1 MKRSLLRRPGAVQI
15 VSGATVLGVVTA
27 LAVVA
32 GAGAGPASGK
42 AAGLG
47 GQAVLASA
55 QRPGTTVSVAT
66 GRQLASIG
74 SQVDS
79 LIGRMTL
86 AEKIGQLE
94 MSGPTGPN
102 GTPGQTL
109 LDEVRSGEVGS
120 VLDLVGVANINQV
133 QQAALQS
140 RLHIPVIFGLDVIH
154 GYKTIFPVPLGEAS
168 SWDPTAVRNDASI
181 SASEATADGIKWTFN
196 PMVDVSRDPRWG
208 RVVEGSGED
217 PFLGSAMAAA
227 KVRGYQGSGFSA
239 PDKMAATVKHFGAY
253 GAVQAGREYNT
264 TDMSEQQLRNLYLPP
279 YKAAVD
285 AGAATVMSSFT
296 SLNGVPDTAN
306 PYLLT
311 TILRDEWQF
320 GGTVISDYQAV
331 QELEAF
337 GYATSGA
344 EAAQLAI
351 TAGVT
356 IEMGVQVPSQF
367 STYTL
372 YLAGLVN
379 SGKVSMATINSDV
392 RHVLTLKYLAGLF
405 AHPLTDPNRVK
416 TAELTPASLAAART
430 MAGRSMVLLNN
441 NHVLPLNTSVSS
453 VAVVGPLADNPS
465 DQLGPDV
472 PIGYA
477 ASDLTSVVSVLNGIK
492 AAVPHATVTYAQGCD
507 ATCTSASGFDAAV
520 SAAKA
525 AAVTVVV
532 AGEPASYSGE
542 ASSRSDI
549 SLPGQQTALIQAIAA
564 TGKPYVVVLM
574 NGRPLTLGW
583 VADHAPALLEAWF
596 PGTEGGNAVADV
608 LFGKVDP
615 GGKLPMSFP
624 RNVGQIPISYNELP
638 TGRPADPSNKYTSQ
652 YLDVP
657 NTPQYPFGYGLSYT
671 TFSLSNLHLSAGSI
685 STSGSLTVSADL
697 TNTGTVAGDD
707 VVQLYIHQ
715 DGTTILQPVRRL
727 DGFQRVTLAPG
738 QTKTI
743 TLTLSPGDIGFYTN
757 TPGQFVVE
765 PGTVDVYVG
774 DSSVGGLQG
783 QFTVTG

>member
-1 MKRSLLRRPGAVQI
+1 
-15 VSGATVLGVVTA
+15 
-27 LAVVA
+27 
-32 GAGAGPASGK
+32 
-42 AAGLG
+42 
-47 GQAVLASA
+47 
-55 QRPGTTVSVAT
+55 
-66 GRQLASIG
+66 
-74 SQVDS
+74 
-79 LIGRMTL
+79 
-86 AEKIGQLE
+86 
-94 MSGPTGPN
+94 
-102 GTPGQTL
+102 
-109 LDEVRSGEVGS
+109 
-120 VLDLVGVANINQV
+120 
-133 QQAALQS
+133 
-140 RLHIPVIFGLDVIH
+140 
-154 GYKTIFPVPLGEAS
+154 
-168 SWDPTAVRNDASI
+168 
-181 SASEATADGIKWTFN
+181 
-196 PMVDVSRDPRWG
+196 
-208 RVVEGSGED
+208 
-217 PFLGSAMAAA
+217 
-227 KVRGYQGSGFSA
+227 
-239 PDKMAATVKHFGAY
+239 
-253 GAVQAGREYNT
+253 
-264 TDMSEQQLRNLYLPP
+264 MSEQQLRNIYLPP

-379 SGKVSMATINSDV
+379 SGKVSMATINNDV

-441 NHVLPLNTSVSS
+441 NNHALPLNTSVSS
-453 VAVVGPLADNPS
+453 VAVVGPLADDPS

-472 PIGYA
+472 PIGYS

-507 ATCTSASGFDAAV
+507 ATCTSTSGFGAAV
-520 SAAKA
+520 SAAQA

-532 AGEPASYSGE
+532 VGEPASYSGE

-549 SLPGQQTALIQAIAA
+549 GLPGQQTALIQAIAA

-583 VADHAPALLEAWF
+583 VADNAPALLEAWF

-638 TGRPADPSNKYTSQ
+638 TGRPADPSNKYTSK

-697 TNTGTVAGDD
+697 TDTGTVAGDD

-738 QTKTI
+738 QTKTV
-743 TLTLSPGDIGFYTN
+743 TLTLGPGDIGFYTN

-765 PGTVDVYVG
+765 PGPVDVYVG

>member
-1 MKRSLLRRPGAVQI
+1 
-15 VSGATVLGVVTA
+15 
-27 LAVVA
+27 
-32 GAGAGPASGK
+32 
-42 AAGLG
+42 
-47 GQAVLASA
+47 
-55 QRPGTTVSVAT
+55 
-66 GRQLASIG
+66 
-74 SQVDS
+74 
-79 LIGRMTL
+79 
-86 AEKIGQLE
+86 
-94 MSGPTGPN
+94 
-102 GTPGQTL
+102 
-109 LDEVRSGEVGS
+109 
-120 VLDLVGVANINQV
+120 
-133 QQAALQS
+133 
-140 RLHIPVIFGLDVIH
+140 
-154 GYKTIFPVPLGEAS
+154 
-168 SWDPTAVRNDASI
+168 
-181 SASEATADGIKWTFN
+181 
-196 PMVDVSRDPRWG
+196 
-208 RVVEGSGED
+208 
-217 PFLGSAMAAA
+217 
-227 KVRGYQGSGFSA
+227 
-239 PDKMAATVKHFGAY
+239 
-253 GAVQAGREYNT
+253 
-264 TDMSEQQLRNLYLPP
+264 
-279 YKAAVD
+279 
-285 AGAATVMSSFT
+285 
-296 SLNGVPDTAN
+296 
-306 PYLLT
+306 
-311 TILRDEWQF
+311 
-320 GGTVISDYQAV
+320 VISDYQAV

-344 EAAQLAI
+344 QAAQLAI

-372 YLAGLVN
+372 HLAGLVK
-379 SGKVSMATINSDV
+379 SGKVGMATINNDV

-441 NHVLPLNTSVSS
+441 NNHALPLSTSVPS

-472 PIGYA
+472 PIGYS

-507 ATCTSASGFDAAV
+507 PTCTSTSGFDAAV
-520 SAAKA
+520 NAAKA

-583 VADHAPALLEAWF
+583 VAGNAPALLEAWF

-608 LFGKVDP
+608 LFGKVNP

-638 TGRPADPSNKYTSQ
+638 TGRPADPANKYTSK

-671 TFSLSNLHLSAGSI
+671 TFSLSNLHLSAGS
-685 STSGSLTVSADL
+685 SSRSGSLTVSADL
-697 TNTGTVAGDD
+697 TNSGTVAGDD

-727 DGFQRVTLAPG
+727 DGFQRVTLEPG

-743 TLTLSPGDIGFYTN
+743 RFRLGPGNIGFYTN

-774 DSSVGGLQG
+774 DSSVGGLHG